1 MLLSHCALCSVLTL
15 QIRRV
20 KISSFFSI
28 LWGVKSVQSSPSNSS
43 SSSDSSSDSDFE
55 PSQNH
60 SQGVLQEIKFVKV
73 FLA

>member
-1 MLLSHCALCSVLTL
+1 MLLLHSAFVLWFSGL
-15 QIRRV
+15 ERLR
-20 KISSFFSI
+20 FFFFVSL

-60 SQGVLQEIKFVKV
+60 SQGVLQEIVC
-73 FLA
+73 

>member
-1 MLLSHCALCSVLTL
+1 MLCLCSVIL
-15 QIRRV
+15 QIRRI
-20 KISSFFSI
+20 KILFSFFL

-60 SQGVLQEIKFVKV
+60 SQGVLPELKYVTA